1 MNVKKLTWYRIKKVI
16 PILIATAFISSV
28 FGNGCSQL
36 KVDDSQQGALCSA
49 DNVTVQAIEDTLT
62 ASVVSGTNIIDNL
75 KRCTQYSSYYEQESQ
90 DLLEAKARRDAS
102 FPEFGSVT
110 EITGPMMMGVVDIA
124 GTICADLIDANADL
138 FQPTDD
144 DTISALSLS
153 CWGYNADSEERNE
166 ILNAISDLNS
176 EQAKL
181 FICTSILS
189 STSAVVQ

>member
-90 DLLEAKARRDAS
+90 DFR
-102 FPEFGSVT
+102 
-110 EITGPMMMGVVDIA
+110 
-124 GTICADLIDANADL
+124 
-138 FQPTDD
+138 
-144 DTISALSLS
+144 
-153 CWGYNADSEERNE
+153 
-166 ILNAISDLNS
+166 
-176 EQAKL
+176 
-181 FICTSILS
+181 
-189 STSAVVQ
+189 